1 MCVKAL
7 YTDIRTIRKK
17 DEKETDTLLR
27 SADAFVDAQ
36 RLSER
41 KEYISI
47 CVVIDDNILLAF
59 KSQIIVYP

>member
-1 MCVKAL
+1 M
-7 YTDIRTIRKK
+7 RTIRKK
-17 DEKETDTLLR
+17 DETETDMLLR